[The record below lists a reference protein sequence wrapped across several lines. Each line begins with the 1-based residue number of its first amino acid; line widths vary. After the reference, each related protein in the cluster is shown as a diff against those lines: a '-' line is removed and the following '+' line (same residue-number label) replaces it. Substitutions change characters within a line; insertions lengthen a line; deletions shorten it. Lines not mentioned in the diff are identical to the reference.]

1 MPRLD
6 AISFLK
12 SVLVLDKN
20 RMQWPATWIACLLIG
35 GLSVRAEEAHAI
47 WLQGADISTALTGKT
62 LEGRYGNGRAFTERY
77 LSDGRIEYFEN
88 GSQMGGHWSITA
100 GTLCTIYDTDP
111 TGGCFRVSRAGANCF
126 EFYFAARSE
135 EAAPGPDDSKPTWTA
150 RGSVSGEPSA
160 CQDGA
165 NV

>member
-1 MPRLD
+1 MIRG
-6 AISFLK
+6 AQI
-12 SVLVLDKN
+12 LDKN
-20 RMQWPATWIACLLIG
+20 RMQRLIIWMAFLLLNS
-35 GLSVRAEEAHAI
+35 LSVRADNDFAI
-47 WLQGADISTALTGKT
+47 WLQGADISRALTGKT

-88 GSQMGGHWSITA
+88 GAQIGGHWSITA
-100 GTLCTIYDTDP
+100 GTLCTIYNTDP
-111 TGGCFRVSRAGANCF
+111 TGGCFRVSRAGTNCF

-135 EAAPGPDDSKPTWTA
+135 KAAPGPDNSKPSWTA